1 MKIKII
7 LLAIF
12 TLVIFSKS
20 SFSDDSSLENKI
32 NKNLR
37 CLICQGQS
45 IYDSQSDFAESMKL
59 VVKQKI
65 KAGMS
70 EEDIYSFFKIQY
82 GEWILY
88 DPQFNSKNFALWLLP
103 ILIFMEATVMTSSV
117 QVMEITGSM
126 VILGI
131 LKMAVRMMIGGGTI
145 TE

>member
-12 TLVIFSKS
+12 TLVLFSKS

-88 DPQFNSKNFALWLLP
+88 DPQFNTKNFALWLLP
-103 ILIFMEATVMTSSV
+103 ILIFIA
-117 QVMEITGSM
+117 G
-126 VILGI
+126 GI
-131 LKMAVRMMIGGGTI
+131 IIIVKFGVLKKR
-145 TE
+145 

>member
-7 LLAIF
+7 LLVI
-12 TLVIFSKS
+12 LVLISFSKR
-20 SFSDDSSLENKI
+20 SFSNDLKLENKI

-65 KAGMS
+65 EAGMS

-88 DPQFNSKNFALWLLP
+88 DPQFNIKNFALWLLP
-103 ILIFMEATVMTSSV
+103 ILIFLA
-117 QVMEITGSM
+117 G
-126 VILGI
+126 GI
-131 LKMAVRMMIGGGTI
+131 IIIIKFGVLKKR
-145 TE
+145 

>member
-1 MKIKII
+1 MKIKLI
-7 LLAIF
+7 LSIF
-12 TLVIFSKS
+12 FLFFTFFNS
-20 SFSDDSSLENKI
+20 SISDELKLENKI

-65 KAGMS
+65 EAGMS

-88 DPQFNSKNFALWLLP
+88 DPQFNIKNFALWLLP
-103 ILIFMEATVMTSSV
+103 ILIFLA
-117 QVMEITGSM
+117 G
-126 VILGI
+126 GI
-131 LKMAVRMMIGGGTI
+131 IIIVKFGVLKKR
-145 TE
+145 

>member
-7 LLAIF
+7 LFVI
-12 TLVIFSKS
+12 LVLISFSKR
-20 SFSDDSSLENKI
+20 SFSNDLKLENKI

-65 KAGMS
+65 EAGMS

-88 DPQFNSKNFALWLLP
+88 DPQFNIKNFALWLLP
-103 ILIFMEATVMTSSV
+103 ILIFLA
-117 QVMEITGSM
+117 G
-126 VILGI
+126 GI
-131 LKMAVRMMIGGGTI
+131 IIIVKFGVLKKR
-145 TE
+145 

>member
-7 LLAIF
+7 LLVI
-12 TLVIFSKS
+12 LVLISFSKR
-20 SFSDDSSLENKI
+20 SFSNDLKLENKI

-65 KAGMS
+65 EAGMS

-88 DPQFNSKNFALWLLP
+88 DPQFNIKNFALWLLP
-103 ILIFMEATVMTSSV
+103 ILIFIA
-117 QVMEITGSM
+117 G
-126 VILGI
+126 GI
-131 LKMAVRMMIGGGTI
+131 IIIVKFGVLKKR
-145 TE
+145 